1 MSFNYLNKD
10 GLQYF
15 WNKIK
20 AKIGTATLT
29 TTAQDLS
36 GAVNEL
42 KSDLSYNATTWTP
55 TSPRATISSSDCRY
69 IRIGCLVYFF
79 GSITFSATQSS
90 QQALYLDVPS
100 NMNIFNSSVFGGA
113 ASTSDHHFDLKTR
126 AEVENRLY
134 LYDGGNIVY
143 ATDSNIAGK
152 RLLVAFTCIVSA

>member
-42 KSDLSYNATTWTP
+42 NSNLDNKSIKMIETTLPSDTSSLTVNYPAGTNKDNLLILNFGYYRNAGWEYNFDAISLTLIN
-55 TSPRATISSSDCRY
+55 AGIVITIKNDY
-69 IRIGCLVYFF
+69 THIRGLPLRIYY
-79 GSITFSATQSS
+79 S
-90 QQALYLDVPS
+90 
-100 NMNIFNSSVFGGA
+100 
-113 ASTSDHHFDLKTR
+113 LK
-126 AEVENRLY
+126 
-134 LYDGGNIVY
+134 
-143 ATDSNIAGK
+143 
-152 RLLVAFTCIVSA
+152 